1 MIYII
6 KKAALHLNQI
16 VYLCINLNIQFIM
29 KTILEND
36 SQFICEINAPCFQML
51 SQDEL
56 TLIRNSKTQVLF
68 RRGDSITKQ
77 GVFASYVLF
86 VINGLSKQY
95 IEGPGNKSH
104 NLRIIGP
111 GEFIGLS
118 SVFSASIFQYSV
130 ISITDSHCFLIEKEA
145 IASVMKTNAA
155 FTMNIVKRYC
165 LHNANL
171 YETLGSVLYKQ
182 MNGRMAST
190 LLYLNQLK
198 NEHPDIFTL
207 LTRKDVSEFAGVSTE
222 NGIKLLKTFEK
233 EALIKLSEKDIFLL
247 NKTMLAEIAKHG

>member
-1 MIYII
+1 
-6 KKAALHLNQI
+6 
-16 VYLCINLNIQFIM
+16 M
-29 KTILEND
+29 KTILEDD
-36 SQFICEINAPCFQML
+36 SRFVCEINALCFQML

-68 RRGDSITKQ
+68 RKGDNITKQ

-95 IEGPGNKSH
+95 IEGYNNKSH

-118 SVFSASIFQYSV
+118 SVFSANVFQYSV
-130 ISITDSHCFLIEKEA
+130 TSLTDSHCFLIEKEA
-145 IASVMKTNAA
+145 IATVMQTNAK
-155 FTMNIVKRYC
+155 FTTNIVKRYC
-165 LHNANL
+165 LHNSNL
-171 YETLGSVLYKQ
+171 YETIGSVLYKQ
-182 MNGRMAST
+182 MNGRMASA
-190 LLYLNQLK
+190 LLYLNQIK
-198 NEHPDIFTL
+198 NDHPDIFTL
-207 LTRKDVSEFAGVSTE
+207 LTRKEVSEFAGVSTE

-233 EALIKLSEKDIFLL
+233 DGLIKLPEKDILLL

>member
-1 MIYII
+1 
-6 KKAALHLNQI
+6 
-16 VYLCINLNIQFIM
+16 M
-29 KTILEND
+29 KTILEDD
-36 SQFICEINAPCFQML
+36 SRFVCEINAPCFQML

-68 RRGDSITKQ
+68 RKGDNITKQ

-95 IEGPGNKSH
+95 IEGYNNKSH

-118 SVFSASIFQYSV
+118 SVFSANVFQYSV
-130 ISITDSHCFLIEKEA
+130 TSLTDSHCFLIEKEA
-145 IASVMKTNAA
+145 IATVMQTNAK
-155 FTMNIVKRYC
+155 FTTNIVKRYC
-165 LHNANL
+165 LHNSNL
-171 YETLGSVLYKQ
+171 YETIGSVLYKQ
-182 MNGRMAST
+182 MNGRMASA
-190 LLYLNQLK
+190 LLYLNKLK
-198 NEHPDIFTL
+198 NDHSDIFTL
-207 LTRKDVSEFAGVSTE
+207 LTRKEVSEFAGVSTE

-233 EALIKLSEKDIFLL
+233 DGLIKLSEKDILLL

>member
-1 MIYII
+1 
-6 KKAALHLNQI
+6 
-16 VYLCINLNIQFIM
+16 M
-29 KTILEND
+29 KTILEDD
-36 SQFICEINAPCFQML
+36 SRFVCEINAPCFQML

-56 TLIRNSKTQVLF
+56 TLLRNSKTQVLF
-68 RRGDSITKQ
+68 RKGDNITKQ

-95 IEGPGNKSH
+95 IEGYNNKSH

-118 SVFSASIFQYSV
+118 SVFSANVFQYSV
-130 ISITDSHCFLIEKEA
+130 TSLTDSHCFLIEKEA
-145 IASVMKTNAA
+145 IATVMQTNAK
-155 FTMNIVKRYC
+155 FTTNIVKRYC
-165 LHNANL
+165 LHNSNL
-171 YETLGSVLYKQ
+171 YETIGSVLYKQ
-182 MNGRMAST
+182 MNGRMASA

-198 NEHPDIFTL
+198 NDHPDIFTL
-207 LTRKDVSEFAGVSTE
+207 LTRKEVSEFAGVSTE

-233 EALIKLSEKDIFLL
+233 DGFIKLSEKDILLL

>member
-1 MIYII
+1 MICII
-6 KKAALHLNQI
+6 KKAALNLNQI
-16 VYLCINLNIQFIM
+16 VYLCTNPNIVFKM

-36 SQFICEINAPCFQML
+36 SQFICEIDAPCFQML
-51 SQDEL
+51 SPEEL
-56 TLIRNSKTQVLF
+56 TIIRNSKTQVLF
-68 RRGDSITKQ
+68 RKGDSITKQ

-95 IEGPGNKSH
+95 IEGHSNKSH
-104 NLRIIGP
+104 NLRVIGP

-130 ISITDSHCFLIEKEA
+130 TSLTDSHCFLIEKEA
-145 IASVMKTNAA
+145 ITSVMKTNAA

-165 LHNANL
+165 LHNTNL
-171 YETLGSVLYKQ
+171 YQTIGSVLYKQ
-182 MNGRMAST
+182 MNGRLAST

-207 LTRKDVSEFAGVSTE
+207 LTRKDVSEFAGISTE

-233 EALIKLSEKDIFLL
+233 EGLIKLLEKDIILT